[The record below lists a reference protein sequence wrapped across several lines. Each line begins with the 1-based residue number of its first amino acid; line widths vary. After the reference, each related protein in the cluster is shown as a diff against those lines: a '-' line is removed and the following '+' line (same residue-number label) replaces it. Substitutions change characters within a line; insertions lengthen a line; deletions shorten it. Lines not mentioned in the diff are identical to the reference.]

1 MSNTIQSASIAE
13 THVANIHADVSG
25 IVREGVVGIV
35 GALGDALFG
44 EVGCESAIGAEISTF
59 VIGVIR
65 IRNLFI
71 YAFDHTLPVGR
82 IRQVNIITDV
92 GTKLHTCPIHYVRK

>member
-44 EVGCESAIGAEISTF
+44 EVGCESAIGAEISTL

-65 IRNLFI
+65 IGNLFI

-82 IRQVNIITDV
+82 IR
-92 GTKLHTCPIHYVRK
+92 